1 MTLRMEARRA
11 TGYRRERLWR
21 AAMVHRVSGLLL
33 ALFLPLH
40 FLALGLAIEGEGKLQ
55 GFLAWADQPL
65 VKLAEVVLV
74 ALLAVHLVGGVRLL
88 VIENLAWRDN
98 QKALA
103 SGALILAVAIALA
116 FLFIQLR

>member
-1 MTLRMEARRA
+1 
-11 TGYRRERLWR
+11 
-21 AAMVHRVSGLLL
+21 VHRLSGLLL

-40 FLALGLAIEGEGKLQ
+40 FLALGLAIEGEAKLQ

-103 SGALILAVAIALA
+103 TGALVAAVVIALA